1 MMSMANIE
9 KFKRIN
15 TILIKRGKFPKQWTP
30 YIVEYYLQFE
40 AKDNK
45 QK

>member
-1 MMSMANIE
+1 MSMANIE

-15 TILIKRGKFPKQWTP
+15 IILIKRGKFPKNWAP
-30 YIVEYYLQFE
+30 YLAEYYLQFE